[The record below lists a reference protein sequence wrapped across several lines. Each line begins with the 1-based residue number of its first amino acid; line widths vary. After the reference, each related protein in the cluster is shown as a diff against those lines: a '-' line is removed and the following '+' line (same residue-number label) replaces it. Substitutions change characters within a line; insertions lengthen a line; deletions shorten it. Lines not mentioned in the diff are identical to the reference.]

1 MAESETARALVVDDD
16 LNVRRFVSAA
26 LQTAGL
32 KVTATG
38 SGEEAL
44 RLAASRPD
52 LIVLD
57 VELPDLSGREV
68 CRRLKAADETAVIPV
83 LMLSGVYV
91 DPADRSQALED
102 GSDAYLTKPVT
113 ARELTATARALL
125 RIASAERRTREHQQT
140 EHALRRRVAQSN
152 FVLDVAHAIT
162 ASLDVNTL
170 LDRIVEQA
178 SVLLDAPRVSLA
190 LVERMEPTP
199 LIRFVA
205 ARGLSRGFTESL
217 RPLHWRDGTTAAAI
231 HQRRPVWSADLLQDP
246 NFDLAPSTRTLVAS
260 EGYRAVLSVPLL
272 AHERPL
278 GALVLYRD
286 EPGSFSDDDVDVM
299 QLFAAQAAVAVENAA
314 LVRRAQSRAEKLTAL
329 STLTRL
335 ITSAASSHEVFGAV
349 AEAAGRL
356 LDARSSRVWVDDP
369 AAGVLRAEGS
379 YTTDPVIRAALDR
392 VTEIPHGQGVTAEVY
407 ASRAPVFIPDLRTA
421 PNWLNPELVR
431 LPNVRFYAGIPLVAG
446 DHVVGVLSVL
456 FDARDEFSEEEKEL
470 ARMLADHA
478 AIAIRQAQLYAE
490 ANRRRQDAERMAE
503 NLERSQSSLVKSER
517 LRALGEMAA
526 GVAHDFNNL
535 LSVILG
541 RTELMLRRVR
551 EADTSRDLD
560 AVRRA
565 AQDGADTVRR
575 IQEFTRT
582 RRTRTFER
590 VDLADVAREV
600 IELTRPRWELEAQA
614 RGVGYE
620 FGVEGTAPPVAGR
633 PEELREVLTN
643 LITNAVDAMPAGGVC
658 RVRID
663 AVDDWATLAVTDTG
677 IGMAE
682 DMRRRV
688 FEPFFTSKGPR
699 GTGLGLA
706 VSWGIVTRHGGTI
719 EVESTPG
726 RGATFRL
733 RLPVPVTL
741 PDVVVGRPMTPAPR
755 PARLLLIEDEAE
767 VQAVLAEML
776 QEAGYRVIVAK
787 DGLEGLERCEREPV
801 DVVLSDISMPGI
813 SGWDVA
819 ARLRARHPDIPIG
832 FVTGWGDQLDP
843 DRLAG
848 AGVAFVVAKPFQA
861 HDILRHVAQAVLWP
875 RGGAPPR
882 S

>member
-1 MAESETARALVVDDD
+1 MAECETPRALVVDD
-16 LNVRRFVSAA
+16 NVGVRRFVAAA
-26 LQTAGL
+26 LEGAGFR
-32 KVTATG
+32 VTATG
-38 SGEEAL
+38 SGEDAL

-57 VELPDLSGREV
+57 VELPDISGREI
-68 CRRLKAADETAVIPV
+68 CRRLKATPATATVPV
-83 LMLSGVYV
+83 LMLSGVYI

-125 RIASAERRTREHQQT
+125 RTAHAERRTREHQETAQ
-140 EHALRRRVAQSN
+140 ALRRRVAQSK
-152 FVLDVAHAIT
+152 FILDVARAIT
-162 ASLDVNTL
+162 ASLDVQTL
-170 LDRIVEQA
+170 LERIVEQA
-178 SVLLDAPRVSLA
+178 SLLLGAPRVSLA
-190 LVERMEPTP
+190 LLERIEPTP
-199 LIRFVA
+199 IIRFAA
-205 ARGLSRGFTESL
+205 ARGLSQSFTHL
-217 RPLHWRDGTTAAAI
+217 RPLHWRDGTTPAAI
-231 HQRRPVWSADLLQDP
+231 HERRPVWSADLLNDP
-246 NFDLAPSTRTLVAS
+246 QFELTPSTRALVEG
-260 EGYRAVLSVPLL
+260 EGYRSVLSVPLL
-272 AHERPL
+272 ANDRPL

-286 EPGSFSDDDVDVM
+286 EAGPFSDDEVDVM

-314 LVRRAQSRAEKLTAL
+314 LYRRAQSRAEKLTAL

-349 AEAAGRL
+349 AEAAARL

-379 YTTDPVIRAALDR
+379 YTTDPVIRRGLDR
-392 VTEIPHGQGVTAEVY
+392 VTQIAHGQGVTAEIY
-407 ASRAPVFIPDLRTA
+407 ASRAPVFISDLRAA

-431 LPNVRFYAGIPLVAG
+431 LTGVRFYAGIPLVAG

-490 ANRRRQDAERMAE
+490 ANRRRQDAERMAD
-503 NLERSQSSLVKSER
+503 NLERSQSSLVKTER

-541 RTELMLRRVR
+541 RTELMLRRGR
-551 EADTSRDLD
+551 EPDSSRDLE

-582 RRTRTFER
+582 RRTRAFER
-590 VDLADVAREV
+590 VDLAEVAREV

-614 RGVGYE
+614 RGVTYE
-620 FGVEGTAPPVAGR
+620 FGVDGTVPPVAGR

-643 LITNAVDAMPAGGVC
+643 LITNAVDAMPAGGAC
-658 RVRID
+658 RVRLEPIGD
-663 AVDDWATLAVTDTG
+663 SAVMAVTDTG

-706 VSWGIVTRHGGTI
+706 VAWGIVTRHGGTI
-719 EVESTPG
+719 EVESAPG
-726 RGATFRL
+726 QGTTFRV
-733 RLPVPVTL
+733 RLPIPVALPDTLVGLPVTL
-741 PDVVVGRPMTPAPR
+741 APR
-755 PARLLLIEDEAE
+755 PARLLLIEDEME
-767 VQAVLAEML
+767 VQAVLAEL
-776 QEAGYRVIVAK
+776 LREAGYGVAVAK
-787 DGLEGLERCEREPV
+787 DGLEGIELCEREPI
-801 DVVLSDISMPGI
+801 DMVLSDISMPGI

-819 ARLRARHPDIPIG
+819 ARLRARHPHIPIG

-843 DRLAG
+843 ERLAG
-848 AGVAFVVAKPFQA
+848 AGVDFVVAKPFQA
-861 HDILRHVAQAVLWP
+861 HDILRHVAHALVRP
-875 RGGAPPR
+875 RVDHAGG
-882 S
+882 SE